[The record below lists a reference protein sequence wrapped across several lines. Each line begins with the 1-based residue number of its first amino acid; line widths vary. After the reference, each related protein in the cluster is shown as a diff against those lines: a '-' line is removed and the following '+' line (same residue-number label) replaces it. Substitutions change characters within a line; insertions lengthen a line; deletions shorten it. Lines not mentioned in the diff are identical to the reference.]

1 MGFAPAQGNSSGG
14 SGTIIVDPGDGT
26 ANVLSKFGLLS
37 GTTIELFDSNVSDDG
52 STVTVDSDFEVTG
65 LSSFDDVVT
74 VNSSLIANEYI
85 GQDDTELDIS
95 IGNISSGAGL
105 NIVFSAGPAA
115 GINNLQGGDF
125 KFNPG
130 LPTGAGARGKLK
142 VLDGGTQK
150 SIGLWHD
157 GTNSHIENS
166 AGQIQMGGPANTAAT
181 GTVLI
186 QGNIAD
192 NPALVVEDSG
202 NSGGGSNGIFKVI
215 NSVGTNIFAVSNF
228 GYLYMGN
235 TGGSETFEINP
246 TNAGVGLNLN
256 SSTPILWNSNTT
268 LNGSNDV
275 GLMRA
280 AASVTKMTNGS
291 TGGGTFSAVATSPAA
306 ITSGSVS
313 NDNYNPGGT
322 SYQQRWSASTISGN
336 ELTGM
341 TFTAT
346 QVDGQVHEIINVGNY
361 GLVLKNQN
369 SHSSSANRFLTRTGN
384 DARIAPKEMTKIV
397 YDGTS
402 TAWRIAQPS
411 FTSAITTITGS
422 FSPFLMNVD
431 THDVLLVNATSS
443 NVTVTL
449 PPAADKIGKMFHF
462 KKTDA
467 TGNVVT
473 VTGNASENIDVAN
486 TRAITTQY
494 EAISIVSDGSNW
506 FII

>member
-235 TGGSETFEINP
+235 TGGSELFEVHP
-246 TNAGVGLNLN
+246 SNAGIGVNLH
-256 SSTPILWNSNTT
+256 SAMPILWNSSTS
-268 LNGSNDV
+268 LNGSNDT
-275 GLMRA
+275 GLIRSA
-280 AASVTKMTNGS
+280 AATIKLTNGS
-291 TGGGTFSAVATSPAA
+291 TGYGKLETGIIDYPTGALSLRSVGTEFLSGTPTSVNFPVATATLGKIST
-306 ITSGSVS
+306 ITGVLKFANSTNNNLTSFRAGVASGSVTYTWPTADGS
-313 NDNYNPGGT
+313 SGQALTTDASGT
-322 SYQQRWSASTISGN
+322 LSWSAGIFGIVAKTAN
-336 ELTGM
+336 Y
-341 TFTAT
+341 TAT
-346 QVDGQVHEIINVGNY
+346 ASD
-361 GLVLKNQN
+361 
-369 SHSSSANRFLTRTGN
+369 F
-384 DARIAPKEMTKIV
+384 
-397 YDGTS
+397 
-402 TAWRIAQPS
+402 
-411 FTSAITTITGS
+411 TITCDASGGAFTITLPAAAS
-422 FSPFLMNVD
+422 HTGRIYNIKN
-431 THDVLLVNATSS
+431 TGATG
-443 NVTVTL
+443 TVT
-449 PPAADKIGKMFHF
+449 I
-462 KKTDA
+462 DA
-467 TGNVVT
+467 
-473 VTGNASENIDVAN
+473 NASETIDGSL
-486 TRAITTQY
+486 TIAISTQY
-494 EAISIVSDGSNW
+494 DNVQIQSNGTTW
-506 FII
+506 WRL